1 MNWLR
6 HVKSMLV
13 ADVSFYYM
21 PKRILAVIPKTA
33 LEHNTVLINKSE
45 DGVNIYLEFQ
55 IKDAVQIGKD
65 YTISET
71 GKETT
76 SNLQRFGKRKGETY

>member
-1 MNWLR
+1 
-6 HVKSMLV
+6 
-13 ADVSFYYM
+13 M

-55 IKDAVQIGKD
+55 YKNALETYGNN
-65 YTISET
+65 TISKT

-76 SNLQRFGKRKGETY
+76 GDFQTFRNG

>member
-45 DGVNIYLEFQ
+45 DSVNIYLEFQ
-55 IKDAVQIGKD
+55 YKDAVETYGNN
-65 YTISET
+65 TISKT
-71 GKETT
+71 GKETPSDFQT
-76 SNLQRFGKRKGETY
+76 F